1 MLAASTGRL
10 SSRPESSDETEM
22 LRNPCASAQLALL
35 GLAAVLSVGCADPA
49 PAEPSTQAPAHR
61 HSERRFAAEV
71 RLGAAHERGVVV
83 HASVVPQAPWHLA
96 AEYPSSLLIRA
107 AADSEMPDS
116 QRPDSQ
122 RPDWAWQGPVSSG
135 GVSRAD
141 FELALAG
148 SPGQP
153 APRPGDRLHGELR
166 FGVCRAGMQCE
177 STVHAFELKVGA
189 ER

>member
-1 MLAASTGRL
+1 
-10 SSRPESSDETEM
+10 M
-22 LRNPCASAQLALL
+22 LRSPCASAPLALL
-35 GLAAVLSVGCADPA
+35 GLWAVLSVGCADPA
-49 PAEPSTQAPAHR
+49 PAEPSAKAPAHR
-61 HSERRFAAEV
+61 YSERRFAAEV
-71 RLGAAHERGVVV
+71 RLAAPHERTVVV

-107 AADSEMPDS
+107 VAVSQTPDARS
-116 QRPDSQ
+116 PE
-122 RPDWAWQGPVSSG
+122 WVWQGPASSG
-135 GVSRAD
+135 GVARAD

-166 FGVCRAGMQCE
+166 FGVCREGMQCE
-177 STVHAFELKVGA
+177 STVHAFELELDV